1 LKIGKKK
8 GVGKGRDRG
17 RCSLKRMFVVGLI
30 GVSGDSLRF
39 APALITIRKTVAQ
52 RWYQI
57 SEFMQKNVYE
67 CSLCRRP

>member
-1 LKIGKKK
+1 
-8 GVGKGRDRG
+8 
-17 RCSLKRMFVVGLI
+17 MFVVGLI